1 MGGQES
7 KKEKVFQTHLGSWPH
22 VPPGGDG
29 DAHEG
34 FVAQQLPVELLEVP
48 ELPFHVPYELPVGQL
63 DGVHIEAWDLAGGQ
77 HRSALLQ
84 PLEEHLLCSKEHL
97 VLKQMGNPPS

>member
-7 KKEKVFQTHLGSWPH
+7 KKEKVFQTHLRSWPH

-48 ELPFHVPYELPVGQL
+48 ELPFHVPYELPMGQL
-63 DGVHIEAWDLAGGQ
+63 DGVHIEAWDLCRRTTQISPPAAT
-77 HRSALLQ
+77 RRAL
-84 PLEEHLLCSKEHL
+84 
-97 VLKQMGNPPS
+97 VVF